1 MTFIQKTIL
10 ILSAVLIP
18 ATAVAAAPANIRQV
32 EASMNGA
39 SLTVS
44 WAPAESGDIDFYR
57 IYISHES
64 ILDHEGNYDDSVRT
78 QANETTYVFAT
89 APLASEKIYVAILAV
104 NKEGEESE
112 GFESEASV
120 ALTPPPAM
128 EPVPAPEPEPAPVEP
143 EAPVVPETSIPM
155 TVSEVRSIT
164 QTGVL
169 ITFTKPIADS
179 APIEARFFAIIDG
192 SGAGLEI
199 SAIEV
204 IGQTILLHTGVQES
218 EKSYFLSILEPMTAT
233 DGTNLPVQEQKLPF
247 SGFFDPNLAAQAAA
261 GGDIP
266 YVANPELPVAEEY
279 LGPPED
285 AVNLA
290 LRAMRRSD
298 GTYTVVAS
306 WGASPNSKGT
316 LSAYV
321 LSSTRNGEAHG
332 GNIVLASNQTV
343 TKYDAVAPGIFGVKV
358 VSKDD
363 RGNES
368 MGIQKVITLP
378 ESGMGLLGIITASGF
393 VAGKRVR
400 RKRRAA

>member
-10 ILSAVLIP
+10 TLSAVLIP
-18 ATAVAAAPANIRQV
+18 VTAVAAAPANIRQV
-32 EASMNGA
+32 EASMNET
-39 SLTVS
+39 SLMVS
-44 WAPAESGDIDFYR
+44 WAPTESGDIDFYR
-57 IYISHES
+57 IYVSHES

-78 QANETTYVFAT
+78 QANETTYVFKT
-89 APLASEKIYVAILAV
+89 PPLASEKIYIAILAV
-104 NKEGEESE
+104 NKEGEESD

-120 ALTPPPAM
+120 ELAPPS
-128 EPVPAPEPEPAPVEP
+128 VPAPVPELVAVEPEPAAVT
-143 EAPVVPETSIPM
+143 ETSIPM

-179 APIEARFFAIIDG
+179 VPLEARFFAIIDG

-204 IGQTILLHTGVQES
+204 IGQTILLHTGMQES
-218 EKSYFLSILEPMTAT
+218 EKNYFLSILEPVAAM
-233 DGTNLPVQEQKLPF
+233 DGTNLPVQEQKVPF
-247 SGFFDPNLAAQAAA
+247 TGFLDPNQAVS
-261 GGDIP
+261 GDIL
-266 YVANPELPVAEEY
+266 YVANPELPIVEEV

-290 LRAMRRSD
+290 LKAMRRSD

-332 GNIVLASNQTV
+332 ENIVLASNQTV
-343 TKYDAVAPGIFGVKV
+343 TKYDGIAPGIFGVKV
-358 VSKDD
+358 ISKDD

-378 ESGMGLLGIITASGF
+378 ESGMGLLGIISASGF
-393 VAGKRVR
+393 LAGR
-400 RKRRAA
+400 RMKKKRRTM

>member
-10 ILSAVLIP
+10 TLSAVLIP
-18 ATAVAAAPANIRQV
+18 VTAVAAAPANIRQV
-32 EASMNGA
+32 EASMNET
-39 SLTVS
+39 SLMVS

-57 IYISHES
+57 IYVSHES

-78 QANETTYVFAT
+78 QANETTYVFKT
-89 APLASEKIYVAILAV
+89 PPLASEKIYIAILAV
-104 NKEGEESE
+104 NKEGEESD

-120 ALTPPPAM
+120 ELAPPS
-128 EPVPAPEPEPAPVEP
+128 VPAPVPELVAVEPEPAAVT
-143 EAPVVPETSIPM
+143 ETSIPM

-179 APIEARFFAIIDG
+179 VPLEARFFAIIDG

-204 IGQTILLHTGVQES
+204 IGQTILLHTGMQES
-218 EKSYFLSILEPMTAT
+218 EKNYFLSILEPVAAM
-233 DGTNLPVQEQKLPF
+233 DGTNLPVQEQKVPF
-247 SGFFDPNLAAQAAA
+247 TGFLDPNQAVS
-261 GGDIP
+261 GDIL
-266 YVANPELPVAEEY
+266 YVANPELPIVEEV

-290 LRAMRRSD
+290 LKAMRRSD

-332 GNIVLASNQTV
+332 ENIVLASNQTV
-343 TKYDAVAPGIFGVKV
+343 TKYDGIAPGIFGVKV
-358 VSKDD
+358 ISKDD

-378 ESGMGLLGIITASGF
+378 ESGMGLLGIISASGF
-393 VAGKRVR
+393 LAGR
-400 RKRRAA
+400 RMKKKRRTM

>member
-1 MTFIQKTIL
+1 MTFKQKTIL
-10 ILSAVLIP
+10 TLGAALIP
-18 ATAVAAAPANIRQV
+18 VTAFAAAPANIKQV
-32 EASMNGA
+32 EAFMDGA
-39 SLTVS
+39 SIGVS
-44 WAPAESGDIDFYR
+44 WTPPESGDIDFYR
-57 IYISHES
+57 VYISHES

-89 APLASEKIYVAILAV
+89 PPLASEKIYVAILAV
-104 NKEGEESE
+104 SKGGEESE
-112 GFESEASV
+112 GFESEAFV
-120 ALTPPPAM
+120 ELTPPAASGAVPTPDPAVM
-128 EPVPAPEPEPAPVEP
+128 EPEPPA
-143 EAPVVPETSIPM
+143 APETSIPM
-155 TVSEVRSIT
+155 TVSEVRSVT

-179 APIEARFFAIIDG
+179 TPLEARFFAIIDG

-199 SAIEV
+199 GAIEV
-204 IGQTILLHTGVQES
+204 VGQTILLHTGVQES
-218 EKSYFLSILEPMTAT
+218 EKNYFLSILEPVAAM

-247 SGFFDPNLAAQAAA
+247 TGFLDPNQAVS
-261 GGDIP
+261 GDIP
-266 YVANPELPVAEEY
+266 YVANPELPVVEEN

-290 LRAMRRSD
+290 LKAMRRSD

-321 LSSTRNGEAHG
+321 LSSTRNGEASG
-332 GNIVLASNQTV
+332 DNIVLASNQTV
-343 TKYDAVAPGIFGVKV
+343 TKYDGIAPGIFGVKV
-358 VSKDD
+358 VSKDE

-378 ESGMGLLGIITASGF
+378 ESGIGLLGIITLSGF

-400 RKRRAA
+400 KKRGEA

>member
-10 ILSAVLIP
+10 TLSAVLIP

-39 SLTVS
+39 SLMVS

-57 IYISHES
+57 IYVSHES

-89 APLASEKIYVAILAV
+89 PPLASEKIYVAILAV

-120 ALTPPPAM
+120 ELAPASV
-128 EPVPAPEPEPAPVEP
+128 PAPAPEPVAVEP
-143 EAPVVPETSIPM
+143 EPPAVTETSIPM
-155 TVSEVRSIT
+155 TVSEVRSTT

-179 APIEARFFAIIDG
+179 TPLEARFFAIIDG

-218 EKSYFLSILEPMTAT
+218 EKSYFLSILEPVAAT

-247 SGFFDPNLAAQAAA
+247 SGFHDANQAAS
-261 GGDIP
+261 GDIP
-266 YVANPELPVAEEY
+266 YVANPELPVVEEV

-290 LRAMRRSD
+290 LKAMRRSD
-298 GTYTVVAS
+298 GTYTVVAT

-332 GNIVLASNQTV
+332 ENIVLASNQTV
-343 TKYDAVAPGIFGVKV
+343 TKYEGIAPGIFGVKV

-378 ESGMGLLGIITASGF
+378 ESGMGLLGIITLSGF
-393 VAGKRVR
+393 VAGKRVG

>member
-10 ILSAVLIP
+10 TLSAVLIP
-18 ATAVAAAPANIRQV
+18 VTAVAAAPANIRQV
-32 EASMNGA
+32 EASMNET
-39 SLTVS
+39 SLMVS
-44 WAPAESGDIDFYR
+44 WAPAESGDIDFYH
-57 IYISHES
+57 IYVSHES

-78 QANETTYVFAT
+78 QANETTYVFKT
-89 APLASEKIYVAILAV
+89 PPLASEKIYIAILAV
-104 NKEGEESE
+104 NKEGEESD

-120 ALTPPPAM
+120 ELAPPS
-128 EPVPAPEPEPAPVEP
+128 VPAPVPELVAVEPEPAAVT
-143 EAPVVPETSIPM
+143 ETSIPM

-179 APIEARFFAIIDG
+179 VPLEARFFAIIDG

-204 IGQTILLHTGVQES
+204 IGQTILLHTGMQES
-218 EKSYFLSILEPMTAT
+218 EKNYFLSILEPVAAM
-233 DGTNLPVQEQKLPF
+233 DGTNLPVQEQKVPF
-247 SGFFDPNLAAQAAA
+247 TGFLDPNQAVS
-261 GGDIP
+261 GDIL
-266 YVANPELPVAEEY
+266 YVANPELPIVEEV

-290 LRAMRRSD
+290 LKAMRRSD

-332 GNIVLASNQTV
+332 ENIVLASNQTV
-343 TKYDAVAPGIFGVKV
+343 TKYDGIAPGIFGVKV
-358 VSKDD
+358 ISKDD

-378 ESGMGLLGIITASGF
+378 ESGMGLLGIISASGF
-393 VAGKRVR
+393 LAGR
-400 RKRRAA
+400 RMKKKRRTM